1 MNWNYGLCHY
11 ERSTRRETFPTT
23 CDLLTCTK
31 TGGQA
36 HRGDTYPYFYID
48 GYPYVVIINLKRKD
62 AKIYHL
68 DAFEDGTYQIVGAD
82 KFLERAVFR
91 EGVLKFANS

>member
-23 CDLLTCTK
+23 CDLMTCVESSGDLK
-31 TGGQA
+31 
-36 HRGDTYPYFYID
+36 RGETYPHFRIN
-48 GYPYVVIINLKRKD
+48 GYDYLVVIDMSKRK
-62 AKIYHL
+62 ANVYHL

-82 KFLERAVFR
+82 KFLEKAVFR